1 MRWLLKPIMRPIARR
16 KLALL
21 YQERDSLSAAI
32 DRARKRKKAVSGL
45 YEAARHNNKLCLYW
59 EEFLR

>member
-1 MRWLLKPIMRPIARR
+1 MILIKPLMAMAARR
-16 KLALL
+16 RLAVL

-45 YEAARHNNKLCLYW
+45 YDAAKKNTALTLYW
-59 EEFLR
+59 EGFLR

>member
-1 MRWLLKPIMRPIARR
+1 MILIKPLMAIAARR
-16 KLALL
+16 RLAVL

-45 YEAARHNNKLCLYW
+45 YEAAQHNNKLCLYW
-59 EEFLR
+59 EGFLR